1 MDAGY
6 GCNTNLRT
14 GISAL
19 SLTYVAGI
27 LPHTTVWT
35 PGTGP
40 LPPKKWSGRGQRPKR
55 LRRDDEHKPISVEEL
70 ALSLPKRSWR
80 RIEWREGTAER
91 LSSRFARVRVR
102 VAHRDYALTESR
114 PEEWLLIEWPEGE
127 EKPAKYWLST
137 LPKNISF
144 RKLVDLTKLR
154 WRIERDYQELKQE
167 VGLL

>member
-55 LRRDDEHKPISVEEL
+55 LRRDDEHKPFKP
-70 ALSLPKRSWR
+70 PKN
-80 RIEWREGTAER
+80 R
-91 LSSRFARVRVR
+91 LRRFAQ
-102 VAHRDYALTESR
+102 
-114 PEEWLLIEWPEGE
+114 G
-127 EKPAKYWLST
+127 
-137 LPKNISF
+137 
-144 RKLVDLTKLR
+144 
-154 WRIERDYQELKQE
+154 
-167 VGLL
+167 VGSAGC